1 MIISHIILKNWRN
14 FRSVDVDLKDR
25 VFLVGPNAAGKSNF
39 LDSLRFLRDLA
50 KPGGGLQKAIT
61 DRGGVSKI
69 RCLSARSNP
78 KVEIAISLSNSSN
91 QEPTWRYEIGI
102 TQQTRG
108 YRQPILSYE
117 RVWKGDVKI
126 IDRPDKQDKD
136 DELRLT
142 QTFLEQVNANAEF
155 REVVKFLESFLYLHL
170 IPQLVRHPEA
180 FATPGLSEDPFG
192 RTFLERVA
200 KTPEKTR
207 KNRLAKIE
215 EALRSALPQ
224 LKNLTDTKDEMG
236 VPHLEAVY
244 EHWRPGAGKQRE
256 DQFSDGTLRLIGLF
270 WSLLESDSLL
280 LLEEP
285 ELSLNAGIVNQANM
299 FNKQNEIQGMRDEA
313 GNKGKALTNY
323 YKAIEGIG
331 RNTTQA
337 FTDYKKGKMDTNTA
351 KMLSQAFADF
361 GLDMNKEGD
370 YVLFY
375 KKLQEQQRLGATSVS
390 SPSSY
395 NPSST
400 IPYDVNSYKGM
411 NKFKLG

>member
-285 ELSLNAGIVNQANM
+285 ELSLNAGIVNQLPSLIYRLQRSRKRQVILSTHSADLLSD
-299 FNKQNEIQGMRDEA
+299 K
-313 GNKGKALTNY
+313 
-323 YKAIEGIG
+323 GIG
-331 RNTTQA
+331 GEEVLLMTPTSEGTKVESA
-337 FTDYKKGKMDTNTA
+337 SSIKDISLLLEGG
-351 KMLSQAFADF
+351 LSIADVA
-361 GLDMNKEGD
+361 LH
-370 YVLFY
+370 
-375 KKLQEQQRLGATSVS
+375 R
-390 SPSSY
+390 
-395 NPSST
+395 T
-400 IPYDVNSYKGM
+400 IPTTVDQLSL
-411 NKFKLG
+411 FK